1 MYRRAVR
8 ADVPID
14 FICPP
19 CESAVGA
26 QADHHNSDVSWG
38 LQSTTS
44 APGHSTMIAGA
55 QAASEELIDVSAVT
69 QHDVNDN
76 TQQQNTSK

>member
-14 FICPP
+14 FLCPP

-26 QADHHNSDVSWG
+26 QVDHHNGDVSWG

-44 APGHSTMIAGA
+44 APVHSTMIADA
-55 QAASEELIDVSAVT
+55 QAGNAELIDVSAVT
-69 QHDVNDN
+69 QHNANDN
-76 TQQQNTSK
+76 QQQQHTSK